1 MGIVEDVADELALE
15 SLKIINA
22 TGDDAFVR
30 QVADAIGGSSQTME
44 EAYLTAVR
52 VRRAEQRARAVLD
65 KLSDEIAS
73 ALPKPGNDGAA

>member
-22 TGDDAFVR
+22 TGDDAFVQ
-30 QVADAIGGSSQTME
+30 QVADTIGGSSQTME

-52 VRRAEQRARAVLD
+52 VRRAEQRARELLG
-65 KLSDEIAS
+65 KLKDQMAS
-73 ALPKPGNDGAA
+73 SLPPPRND

>member
-22 TGDDAFVR
+22 TGDDAFVQR
-30 QVADAIGGSSQTME
+30 IADTIGGSSQTME

-52 VRRAEQRARAVLD
+52 VRRAEQRARELLKTLKEDLARQQ
-65 KLSDEIAS
+65 EPPA
-73 ALPKPGNDGAA
+73 GE

>member
-22 TGDDAFVR
+22 TGDDAFVQR
-30 QVADAIGGSSQTME
+30 IADTIGGSSQTME

-52 VRRAEQRARAVLD
+52 VRRAEQRARELLKSLKDDMARRQ
-65 KLSDEIAS
+65 EPPA
-73 ALPKPGNDGAA
+73 GG

>member
-22 TGDDAFVR
+22 TGDDAFVNR
-30 QVADAIGGSSQTME
+30 VAETIGGSSQTME

-52 VRRAEQRARAVLD
+52 VRRAEQRARELLA
-65 KLSDEIAS
+65 KLKEEMARTLPPPSD
-73 ALPKPGNDGAA
+73 D

>member
-22 TGDDAFVR
+22 TGDDAFVTR
-30 QVADAIGGSSQTME
+30 VADTIGGSSQTME

-52 VRRAEQRARAVLD
+52 VRRAEQRARVLLD
-65 KLSDEIAS
+65 QLKKEMASTLPPPRDE
-73 ALPKPGNDGAA
+73 

>member
-22 TGDDAFVR
+22 TGDDAFVQR
-30 QVADAIGGSSQTME
+30 IADTIGGSSQTME

-52 VRRAEQRARAVLD
+52 VRRAEQRAR
-65 KLSDEIAS
+65 IADI
-73 ALPKPGNDGAA
+73 AQGRDGAHAGAAQG

>member
-22 TGDDAFVR
+22 TGDDAFVQR
-30 QVADAIGGSSQTME
+30 VADTIGGSSQTME

-52 VRRAEQRARAVLD
+52 VRRAEQRARELLKTLKDDMAKTLAPP
-65 KLSDEIAS
+65 EE
-73 ALPKPGNDGAA
+73 

>member
-22 TGDDAFVR
+22 TGDDAFVKR
-30 QVADAIGGSSQTME
+30 VADTIGGSSQTME

-52 VRRAEQRARAVLD
+52 VRRAEQRARAVL
-65 KLSDEIAS
+65 KELKDEMANS
-73 ALPKPGNDGAA
+73 LPPPRDD

>member
-22 TGDDAFVR
+22 TGDDAFVKR
-30 QVADAIGGSSQTME
+30 IADTIGGSSQTME

-52 VRRAEQRARAVLD
+52 VRRAEQRARELLAQIKDEMSRTLPPP
-65 KLSDEIAS
+65 SD
-73 ALPKPGNDGAA
+73 D

>member
-22 TGDDAFVR
+22 TGDDAFVKK
-30 QVADAIGGSSQTME
+30 VADTIGGSSQTME

-52 VRRAEQRARAVLD
+52 VRRAEQRAREVLND
-65 KLSDEIAS
+65 LKEKMAYS
-73 ALPKPGNDGAA
+73 LPPPADD

>member
-22 TGDDAFVR
+22 TGDDAFVQR
-30 QVADAIGGSSQTME
+30 VADTIGGSSQTME

-52 VRRAEQRARAVLD
+52 VRRAEQRARAVL
-65 KLSDEIAS
+65 KELTAEMSRSLTA
-73 ALPKPGNDGAA
+73 PGDD